1 MPATIC
7 YGRQDC
13 HDLHSWG
20 PGIRTC
26 YVLHYIIRGKG
37 TFINGGKS
45 YALSAGESFVYAR
58 LIILRITPMKKSH
71 GNTHGLSL
79 TVKNML
85 LCLTVYTFQGITA

>member
-1 MPATIC
+1 MSTTIC

-26 YVLHYIIRGKG
+26 YVLHYIIKGKG

-45 YALSAGESFVYAR
+45 YALAAGESFVIRPFDNISYY
-58 LIILRITPMKKSH
+58 PMKKNPGS
-71 GNTHGLSL
+71 THGLSL

-85 LCLTVYTFQGITA
+85 LCLTV